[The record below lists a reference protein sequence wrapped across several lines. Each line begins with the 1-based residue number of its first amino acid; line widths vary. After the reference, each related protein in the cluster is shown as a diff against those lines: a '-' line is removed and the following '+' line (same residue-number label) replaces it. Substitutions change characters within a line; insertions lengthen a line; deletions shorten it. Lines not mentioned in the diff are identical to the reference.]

1 MRKKPSHIR
10 SKNNLNVHSSMSLL
24 TSINNVI
31 SSSLQKLMFSLFS
44 LMCPGIGTSIMGIMS
59 ICQFVYLSCTCICD
73 LFRRV
78 YVCGDIHV
86 PVTTWGFTQNWFE
99 RQAFI

>member
-1 MRKKPSHIR
+1 MRKKPSHTR
-10 SKNNLNVHSSMSLL
+10 SKNNLSCSMALL

-44 LMCPGIGTSIMGIMS
+44 LTCPGIGTSIMGIMS
-59 ICQFVYLSCTCICD
+59 ICLSICQSVYLSCSCICD

-78 YVCGDIHV
+78 YVCGDDHV
-86 PVTTWGFTQNWFE
+86 PVTTLGFTQD
-99 RQAFI
+99 